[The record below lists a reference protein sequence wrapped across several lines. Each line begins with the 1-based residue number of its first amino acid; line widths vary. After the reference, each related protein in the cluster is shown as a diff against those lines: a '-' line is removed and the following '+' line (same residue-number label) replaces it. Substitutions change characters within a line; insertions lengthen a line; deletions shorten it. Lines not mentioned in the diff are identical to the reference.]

1 MKELEYAE
9 TATKLRLMRKTKGT
23 YIAVSASFSGRGG
36 SRIRTGDPMLAKHVL
51 YQLSYTPMLLVGPG
65 RVELPTSTLSV

>member
-1 MKELEYAE
+1 MSV
-9 TATKLRLMRKTKGT
+9 
-23 YIAVSASFSGRGG
+23 AVFCGG

-51 YQLSYTPMLLVGPG
+51 YQLSYTPVLVGPG